1 MYNSGSNFFGFSNSS
16 QPTQNQTLFN
26 FDMNIYVDFSGWT
39 LGNFPRIIE
48 QVIPQT
54 SGGLDSFGNPIVA
67 YNFKTT
73 EVAANTISGQSW
85 YTWIIPN
92 VLTNNLK
99 QTEIGISVGNN
110 PNSMTTIN
118 MESTIYQYSFNY
130 TGSTIANTTYSVYTT
145 YPSQIFKLNNNQ
157 NIYFKGVSVN

>member
-1 MYNSGSNFFGFSNSS
+1 
-16 QPTQNQTLFN
+16 
-26 FDMNIYVDFSGWT
+26 MNIYVDFSGWT
-39 LGNFPRIIE
+39 LGDFPRIIE